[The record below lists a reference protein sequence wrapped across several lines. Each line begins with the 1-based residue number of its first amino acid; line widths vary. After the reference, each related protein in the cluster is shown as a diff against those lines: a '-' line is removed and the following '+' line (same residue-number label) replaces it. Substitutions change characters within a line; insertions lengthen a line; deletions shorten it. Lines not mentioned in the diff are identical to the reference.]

1 MSDERRITRSA
12 ETGEFVSDDE
22 AAEHPDTTVVE
33 SREPF
38 DHERELAR
46 LHEEIAT
53 LTEEC
58 RNRAAWRDKHAAE
71 VEHLRERMGYL
82 LQFARGNEVVLKIIH
97 DALDWRYDEA
107 ADEAAERA
115 QRHADEQGPVEF
127 G

>member
-1 MSDERRITRSA
+1 MDADHVNRSA
-12 ETGEFVSDDE
+12 ITGEFVSDDE

-38 DHERELAR
+38 DHEREIAR

-71 VEHLRERMGYL
+71 VEHLRERMGRL
-82 LQFARGNEVVLKIIH
+82 LQFARGNEVALKIIH

-107 ADEAAERA
+107 NVERA